1 MRHTHLGEAI
11 RDLGSR
17 SPGPAH
23 SSPLSAPG
31 RGENAL
37 RPSRLRCAHLSRT
50 AGVLPPPDR
59 GAEAARA
66 AAGLG
71 AHGCA
76 AGQAAARSSSRTS
89 GRWAPR
95 EGWRAY
101 DPRRAGGPRSPPTPP
116 SQRKLAAPRGAARP
130 PAPRGKRA
138 RGVGRV
144 LKRPKVAIS
153 HLLGATYTEQ
163 RASVSG
169 RGDPAASDFEEK
181 KLFPGCGRRG
191 QARGRAAGRARGRGA
206 T

>member
-1 MRHTHLGEAI
+1 MQAGETHAPGGGHQRSWEQKPRPRTRPPA
-11 RDLGSR
+11 LGSR
-17 SPGPAH
+17 ARREGAQAFPAKVCT
-23 SSPLSAPG
+23 PFLD
-31 RGENAL
+31 
-37 RPSRLRCAHLSRT
+37 SRA
-50 AGVLPPPDR
+50 LPPPDR

-71 AHGCA
+71 AHGRA
-76 AGQAAARSSSRTS
+76 AGQAAARGSSRAS
-89 GRWAPR
+89 GTWAPR

-101 DPRRAGGPRSPPTPP
+101 DPRRLPAHPAFPAKVGRAAGSR
-116 SQRKLAAPRGAARP
+116 
-130 PAPRGKRA
+130 PAPGPA
-138 RGVGRV
+138 REKSPGDGGV

-169 RGDPAASDFEEK
+169 RGDPAASDVEEK

-191 QARGRAAGRARGRGA
+191 QARAAGRARGRGA